1 MNTWREPLR
10 GPGGR
15 TGRRFSRLPAF
26 IVALTLALTV
36 AFSGSTG
43 WGWHRA
49 EAIPGAPPSV
59 AVPAY
64 FWPGPEWETLLR
76 AGPEVKYVILNPD
89 SGPGAQSIADYVGV
103 VARARIKGFV
113 VAGYV
118 DTAYGA
124 RSASLVQADIAR
136 YRSWYGVNQFF
147 FDQTPSACS
156 SVGYYA
162 ALQTFVQQ
170 DPNGFVVLNPG
181 TNPGECYLGVSDMV
195 VNFEGSESSYAGW
208 TPAPY
213 AANYGAE
220 RFWHIVYSVVP
231 ANVTSVLSVAQQRNA
246 GFVYLTDEGFPNP
259 FFRIP
264 SAPLWQAQVPSSGVG
279 GRGAAPQSPGT
290 STIGDRPAAPQASVP
305 PLLVPPSTAPG
316 GFGGFSG
323 SGGSGAVTTTVPFG
337 SPTTAPANP
346 ALVSGASPSP
356 ASSNE
361 ANVDPGSPYVAP
373 MLVPDSV
380 PEPAASPARPDAGDQ
395 PAVTNPVRVAE
406 GLVEASSIAPAP
418 APALVA
424 AQAIPPADG
433 PRRIVVNVLGAT
445 IRAIT
450 STRPPRL
457 APGRR
462 TLTPTR
468 RT

>member
-1 MNTWREPLR
+1 MNTWREPIH

-15 TGRRFSRLPAF
+15 TIRRFVGPPAL

-36 AFSGSTG
+36 AFSGLTG

-49 EAIPGAPPSV
+49 EAAPSALPSV

-76 AGPEVKYVILNPD
+76 AGSEVKYVILNPD
-89 SGPGAQSIADYVGV
+89 SGPGAQSNADFVGV
-103 VARARIKGFV
+103 VDRARIKGFV
-113 VAGYV
+113 VVGYV

-124 RSASLVQADIAR
+124 RSTSLVQADIAR
-136 YRSWYGVNQFF
+136 YRSWYGINQFF
-147 FDQTPSACS
+147 FDQTPSACTN
-156 SVGYYA
+156 VAYYG
-162 ALQTFVQQ
+162 ALQTFVLQ

-213 AANYGAE
+213 VASYGAE
-220 RFWHIVYSVVP
+220 RFWHIVYSIVP
-231 ANVTSVLSVAQQRNA
+231 ANVTSVLSVASQRNA

-264 SAPLWQAQVPSSGVG
+264 STQLWQAQVPSSGVG

-290 STIGDRPAAPQASVP
+290 PTTGDRPAAPQASVP
-305 PLLVPPSTAPG
+305 PLLVPPSTAIP
-316 GFGGFSG
+316 
-323 SGGSGAVTTTVPFG
+323 A
-337 SPTTAPANP
+337 SPAP
-346 ALVSGASPSP
+346 VSGASGSP
-356 ASSNE
+356 TSMSA
-361 ANVDPGSPYVAP
+361 ANAEPGSFPNVAP

-380 PEPAASPARPDAGDQ
+380 PEPAASPARADEGYQ
-395 PAVTNPVRVAE
+395 LAVANQVGGAQEVA
-406 GLVEASSIAPAP
+406 EASSTTPTP
-418 APALVA
+418 APALA
-424 AQAIPPADG
+424 ATPTIPLPEG
-433 PRRIVVNVLGAT
+433 PHRIVVNVLGAT
-445 IRAIT
+445 IRAI
-450 STRPPRL
+450 SSSRPHL

-462 TLTPTR
+462 NLSLAR